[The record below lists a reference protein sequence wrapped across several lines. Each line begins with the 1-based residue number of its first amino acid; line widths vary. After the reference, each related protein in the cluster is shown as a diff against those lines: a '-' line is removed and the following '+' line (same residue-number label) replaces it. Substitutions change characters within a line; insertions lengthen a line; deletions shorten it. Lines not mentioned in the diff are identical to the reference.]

1 MDQERRIFKINELRV
16 NREDEKRRITG
27 YAAVFNSL
35 SEDLGGWYETIEP
48 GAFGKT
54 LDEYDQRALW
64 NHNSDY
70 VLGRRSAGT
79 LALDEDE
86 TGLRFEIDPPDTQW
100 ARDLLISLD
109 RGDVDQMSFGFQVI
123 RDEWKQVADQ
133 IVRRLV
139 EVKLFEVSPV
149 AFPAYPATSAQ
160 VRSKLAEF
168 QRNAAPVQ
176 EDHPAAPGANQTQ
189 AGLDF
194 YRRRLML
201 AEKSLLTNRRR

>member
-1 MDQERRIFKINELRV
+1 
-16 NREDEKRRITG
+16 
-27 YAAVFNSL
+27 
-35 SEDLGGWYETIEP
+35 
-48 GAFGKT
+48 
-54 LDEYDQRALW
+54 
-64 NHNSDY
+64 
-70 VLGRRSAGT
+70 
-79 LALDEDE
+79 
-86 TGLRFEIDPPDTQW
+86 
-100 ARDLLISLD
+100 
-109 RGDVDQMSFGFQVI
+109 MSFGFQVI

-133 IVRRLV
+133 IVRKLV

-176 EDHPAAPGANQTQ
+176 EDHPAAPGAGQTQ

-201 AEKSLLTNRRR
+201 AEKTLLTNRRR